1 VNLPIIVVQQRS
13 TMSINVLRTT
23 VPAAT
28 AGLLA
33 LALAACSSSSGSGAT
48 ASPGADGWT
57 RAYQGTTLNVIGE
70 ATANSQIIAKLL
82 PDFEAKTGIHVNLEQ
97 APYDNLVQ
105 KAVLDF
111 TTHKGNYDV
120 LSIPY
125 EYLGA
130 FAEKK
135 YLAPQDDF
143 AKTPPTG
150 LGTTF
155 STADLIPSLWKASS
169 NWKDHWYG
177 MPSNSAVMMMFY
189 RKDLFG
195 DADEQA
201 AFKTKYGY
209 DLAPAKTWQ
218 QYQDIA
224 AFFTRPAGSKLAGQ
238 ALAQPF
244 YGVTL
249 AGKRHVATVLEW
261 MNYSW
266 TRGGDLFDSAGQPAF
281 NSTDNVDALSYEKG
295 LTAYAPP
302 GYTSATWDEVTA
314 QLQQGVAA
322 ESITWGDTAG
332 AMEDAAQSKVVAKMG
347 YTDIPTQKAGD
358 KPEAHLGSWTY
369 AVNVD
374 SKNQQADQVYMAW
387 AMSKPVQLELA
398 NQGGLPAL
406 TSTFSDPGLGA
417 KLPYWGQEL
426 TSLQQSRSRPRIP
439 QWSGISD
446 TLALAISQA
455 LSGQAAPKAALDDAQ
470 TKITSLMSGALPVQ
484 YQ

>member
-1 VNLPIIVVQQRS
+1 MFIRPRKSALSLTAAAAVTL
-13 TMSINVLRTT
+13 VL
-23 VPAAT
+23 AS
-28 AGLLA
+28 
-33 LALAACSSSSGSGAT
+33 CSSSGGTAGSAGT
-48 ASPGADGWT
+48 GADGWT
-57 RAYQGTTLNVIGE
+57 RAYDGTTLNVIGE
-70 ATANSQIIAKLL
+70 ATANTQIIEKLL
-82 PDFEAKTGIHVNLEQ
+82 PDFTSKTGIKVTIEQ
-97 APYDNLVQ
+97 APYDSLVQ

-135 YLAPQDDF
+135 YLSEQDDF
-143 AKTPPTG
+143 VAHPPSG

-155 STADLIPSLWKASS
+155 SSADVIPALWKASS

-189 RKDLFG
+189 RKDLFD
-195 DADEQA
+195 DAGEKA
-201 AFKTKYGY
+201 AFRAKYGY

-218 QYQDIA
+218 QYQDIGQ
-224 AFFTRPAGSKLAGQ
+224 FFTRKAGDKLAGQ
-238 ALAQPF
+238 PSAAPF
-244 YGVTL
+244 YGVAL

-266 TRGGDLFDSAGQPAF
+266 TDGGNLFDAAGQPAL
-281 NSTDNVDALSYEKG
+281 NSASNVAALTFEKS

-314 QLQQGVAA
+314 QLQQGTAA

-332 AMEDAAQSKVVAKMG
+332 AMEDTTQSKVAAKMG
-347 YTDIPTQKAGD
+347 YTDIPTAKAGD
-358 KPEAHLGSWTY
+358 KPEAHLGSWSY
-369 AVNVD
+369 SVNAD
-374 SKNQQADQVYMAW
+374 SKNQEAAREYMAW
-387 AMSKPVQLELA
+387 AMSKPVQQELA
-398 NQGGLPAL
+398 KQGGLPAL
-406 TSTFSDPGLGA
+406 TSTFDDQALIA
-417 KLPYWGQEL
+417 KLPYWKQEL
-426 TSLQQSRSRPRIP
+426 TSLEQARSRPRIP

-446 TLALAISQA
+446 ALALALSNA
-455 LSGQAAPKAALDDAQ
+455 LSGQATPQGALDDAQ
-470 TKITSLMSGALPVQ
+470 QKVSQLMSGSLPVT

>member
-1 VNLPIIVVQQRS
+1 
-13 TMSINVLRTT
+13 MSIRVRTSALPT
-23 VPAAT
+23 AA
-28 AGLLA
+28 AAVFMVA
-33 LALAACSSSSGSGAT
+33 LASCSSSAGSGST
-48 ASPGADGWT
+48 TSTGADGWS
-57 RAYQGTTLNVIGE
+57 RAYDGTTLNVIGE
-70 ATANSQIIAKLL
+70 ATANTQIIEKLL
-82 PDFEAKTGIHVNLEQ
+82 PDFQAKTGIHVNLEQ
-97 APYDNLVQ
+97 APYDSLVQ

-135 YLAPQDDF
+135 DLTIQDDF
-143 AKTPPTG
+143 VKNPPSG
-150 LGTTF
+150 LGSTF
-155 STADLIPSLWKASS
+155 SADDIVPSLWKASS

-189 RKDLFG
+189 RKDLFSDPG
-195 DADEQA
+195 EQA
-201 AFKTKYGY
+201 AFKARYGY

-224 AFFTRPAGSKLAGQ
+224 AFFTRKAGEKLAGQ
-238 ALAQPF
+238 PLSQPF
-244 YGVTL
+244 YGLTL

-266 TRGGDLFDSAGQPAF
+266 TKGGNLFDPAGQPAF
-281 NSTDNVDALSYEKG
+281 NSASNVAALTYEKG

-314 QLQQGVAA
+314 QLQQGIAA

-332 AMEDAAQSKVVAKMG
+332 AMEDASQAKVAGKMG
-347 YTDIPTQKAGD
+347 YTDIPTQTAGD

-369 AVNVD
+369 SVNAD
-374 SKNQQADQVYMAW
+374 SKNQEAAQEYMAW
-387 AMSKPVQLELA
+387 AMSKPVQVELA

-406 TSTFSDPGLGA
+406 TSTFGDSTLIS
-417 KLPYWGQEL
+417 KLPYWTQEL
-426 TSLQQSRSRPRIP
+426 TSLQQARSRPRIP

-446 TLALAISQA
+446 ALALDLSKA
-455 LSGQAAPKAALDDAQ
+455 LSGQEAPQAALDDAQ
-470 TKITSLMSGALPVQ
+470 QKITALMAGALPVQ